1 MKNYKKIAK
10 KITSRMRKEIFI
22 FVLFIF
28 PNVYTQFI
36 ANSLRYL
43 FNTGRYEIDEN
54 GVSYPNIVDGV
65 RRQRSI
71 SQKVPFPCDIK
82 NGRSLKIPSDVNRLK
97 IGDIDVVAGL
107 GDSLVAASGALEE
120 FAIGTFIEARGVS
133 WCAGGQGNWRT
144 IFTVPNLIKEFNGNL
159 TGYATGTG
167 EFISSKAGLNIAF
180 PVAATEDALHQAKI
194 LVKRIKNNPKINFKK
209 HWKMITILFGANDIC
224 SAQCY
229 SPIAFSPAK
238 YALNL
243 KKALDYLRLM
253 LPRTLVNLV
262 PAIDV
267 TVSVRVTRSVMCNLI
282 HPLYCACLHQGKR
295 PDIAASKMVRLYQQA
310 VDSLVSS
317 GRYDTTKDFTV
328 VVQPF
333 TKMFNAP
340 NADPSKA
347 PSFDSNMVTYDCFHF
362 SQKGHAL
369 VANLLWN
376 NMLEPVGNKSQ
387 NHLPKLM
394 EKVHC
399 PSENAPYIFT
409 NKNSKRYREYGHQDG
424 IISR

>member
-424 IISR
+424 IIS